1 MANSLSGYCG
11 TVTQDGQIT
20 SNGNFSCQYT
30 GAEYTIDYNGNVTNP
45 VPVVSLTGQQ
55 PGMTYV
61 LNAYSGGFKLYIYTS
76 AIVPIAS
83 SFDFIVG
90 EIV

>member
-1 MANSLSGYCG
+1 MANSLNGYCG

-61 LNAYSGGFKLYIYTS
+61 LNTYSGGFKLYIYASNGAPT
-76 AIVPIAS
+76 AS
-83 SFDFIVG
+83 SFDFIVA